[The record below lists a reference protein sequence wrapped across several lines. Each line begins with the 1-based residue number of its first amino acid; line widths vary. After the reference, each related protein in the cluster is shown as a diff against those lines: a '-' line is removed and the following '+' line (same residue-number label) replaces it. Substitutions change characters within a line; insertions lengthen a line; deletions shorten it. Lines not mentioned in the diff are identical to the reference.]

1 MVVHFFMA
9 IAPLVQF
16 GLKVG
21 GNKRSK
27 DETSLNGF
35 YLVDIFLDMLVP
47 MVFISLMLW
56 VEFVFKPVQTQSY

>member
-1 MVVHFFMA
+1 MA

-21 GNKRSK
+21 GSKKSK

-35 YLVDIFLDMLVP
+35 YLVDIFLDMLMP
-47 MVFISLMLW
+47 MMFISLMLW
-56 VEFVFKPVQTQSY
+56 VEYVFKPVETQSY